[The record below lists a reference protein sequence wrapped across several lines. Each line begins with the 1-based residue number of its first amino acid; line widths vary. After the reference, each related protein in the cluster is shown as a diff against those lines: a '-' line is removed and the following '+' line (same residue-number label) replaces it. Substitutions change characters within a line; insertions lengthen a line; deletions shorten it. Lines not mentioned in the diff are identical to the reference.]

1 MLADA
6 FGRFRA
12 LGRNARLYLVSNAI
26 QAVSVGA
33 IAILYTLY
41 LAALGYGTD
50 FIGVTVIVATIGGG
64 LGIIPANPLVRRF
77 GWRTMLLASDLVG
90 GVSILAQI
98 VAPTAPVILLT
109 SLGVGA
115 SVAIVFVINTPL
127 LTAYSTPR
135 ERTALFGL
143 NNAIAFIGGILGTLL
158 GGALPELFA
167 RPDIRDLSLMRAL
180 RPLLVAP
187 DQAHIYELSL
197 LAAGVIALPSLI
209 PVLLMRDE
217 PRQESAPALPLPAA
231 APLPLPLSAERGGQ
245 GMRTSPAPLRKRLAS
260 ALAAARIIATGV
272 IGRFSLEQAIVGFGA
287 GMFVPYVSLYFVN
300 RLHVSPLTFGAL
312 SAVLSVAVALASLL
326 AAPISERFGRMRA
339 SVVAQTAS
347 LPFLLALGLFP
358 VFWLAAIAYVTRAA
372 LMALT
377 NPPLQTF
384 YMEAVPDERRVLA
397 SSASNVGF
405 QMAWSLGAGA
415 GGWLIAIAGY
425 RRPFM
430 TAAPCYGIGAA
441 LLVIWFGRTR
451 R

>member
-6 FGRFRA
+6 IGRFRA
-12 LGRNARLYLVSNAI
+12 LGRNARLYLISNAI

-33 IAILYTLY
+33 IAIIYTLY
-41 LAALGYGTD
+41 LVALGYGTD
-50 FIGVTVIVATIGGG
+50 FIGVTVVVATIGGG

-77 GWRTMLLASDLVG
+77 GWRAMLLASDLVG
-90 GVSILAQI
+90 GVAILAQI

-143 NNAIAFIGGILGTLL
+143 NNAIAFVGGILGTLL

-167 RPDIRDLSLMRAL
+167 RTDVRGLAALRAL

-187 DQAHIYELSL
+187 DQAHVYELSL

-209 PVLLMRDE
+209 PVLLMRNE
-217 PRQESAPALPLPAA
+217 PRREPAPAPLSPPLPAG
-231 APLPLPLSAERGGQ
+231 RGGR
-245 GMRTSPAPLRKRLAS
+245 GVRTSHAPLRKQLAS
-260 ALAAARIIATGV
+260 ALPAARTIATGV
-272 IGRFSLEQAIVGFGA
+272 IGRFSLEQIVVGFGA
-287 GMFVPYVSLYFVN
+287 GLFVPYVSLYFVN
-300 RLHVSPLTFGAL
+300 RLHTSTFAFGAL
-312 SAVLSVAVALASLL
+312 SAVLSVAVALTSLL
-326 AAPISERFGRMRA
+326 AAPISERFGRVRA
-339 SVVAQTAS
+339 SVVAQAAS

-358 VFWLAAIAYVTRAA
+358 AFWLAAAAYVARGA

-384 YMEAVPDERRVLA
+384 YMEAVPEERRVLA

-405 QMAWSLGAGA
+405 QVAWSLGAGA
-415 GGWLIAIAGY
+415 GGWLIALAGY
-425 RRPFM
+425 RLPFLA
-430 TAAPCYGIGAA
+430 AAPFYAASAA
-441 LLVIWFGRTR
+441 LLVVWFGRAR
-451 R
+451 RL

>member
-26 QAVSVGA
+26 QAASVGA

-41 LAALGYGTD
+41 LVALGYGTD
-50 FIGVTVIVATIGGG
+50 FIGITVIVATVGGG

-77 GWRTMLLASDLVG
+77 GWRAMLLASDLVG

-98 VAPTAPVILLT
+98 VAPTAPIILLT

-115 SVAIVFVINTPL
+115 SVAVVFVINTPL

-158 GGALPELFA
+158 GGALPELFGRA
-167 RPDIRDLSLMRAL
+167 DVRGLAPLRAL

-217 PRQESAPALPLPAA
+217 PRRESESAVAVHPHAPRAPLGKRLAPAL
-231 APLPLPLSAERGGQ
+231 
-245 GMRTSPAPLRKRLAS
+245 AS
-260 ALAAARIIATGV
+260 ARTLATGV
-272 IGRFSLEQAIVGFGA
+272 IGRFSLEQIVVGFGA
-287 GMFVPYVSLYFVN
+287 GMFIPYVSLYFVN

-326 AAPISERFGRMRA
+326 AAPISERYGRVRA
-339 SVVAQTAS
+339 SVVAQAAS

-358 VFWLAAIAYVTRAA
+358 AFWLAAAAYVARGA

-384 YMEAVPDERRVLA
+384 YMEAVPEERRVLA

-405 QMAWSLGAGA
+405 QVAWSLGAGA
-415 GGWLIAIAGY
+415 GGWLIAVAGY
-425 RRPFM
+425 RLPFLA
-430 TAAPCYGIGAA
+430 AAPFYAVA
-441 LLVIWFGRTR
+441 TVLLVVWFGRASR
-451 R
+451 

>member
-6 FGRFRA
+6 LGRFRA

-26 QAVSVGA
+26 QAASVGA

-50 FIGVTVIVATIGGG
+50 FIGVTVIVATVGGG

-77 GWRTMLLASDLVG
+77 GWRAMLLASDLVG
-90 GVSILAQI
+90 GVAILAQI
-98 VAPTAPVILLT
+98 VAPTTPVILLT

-158 GGALPELFA
+158 GGALPELFG
-167 RPDIRDLSLMRAL
+167 RADVRGLAVLRTL
-180 RPLLVAP
+180 RPLLVVP

-217 PRQESAPALPLPAA
+217 PRREPALDVAALDVA
-231 APLPLPLSAERGGQ
+231 APTHPRVPH
-245 GMRTSPAPLRKRLAS
+245 APLRKQLAP
-260 ALAAARIIATGV
+260 ALTVARTIASGV
-272 IGRFSLEQAIVGFGA
+272 IGRFSLEQIVVGFGA
-287 GMFVPYVSLYFVN
+287 GLFIPYVSLYFVN
-300 RLHVSPLTFGAL
+300 RLHASTFAFGAL

-326 AAPISERFGRMRA
+326 AAPISERFGRVRA
-339 SVVAQTAS
+339 SVVAQAAS

-358 VFWLAAIAYVTRAA
+358 AFWLAAAAYVARGA

-384 YMEAVPDERRVLA
+384 YMEAVPEERRVLA

-405 QMAWSLGAGA
+405 QVAWSLGAGA
-415 GGWLIAIAGY
+415 GGWLIAVAGY
-425 RRPFM
+425 RLPFLA
-430 TAAPCYGIGAA
+430 AAPFYAASAA
-441 LLVIWFGRTR
+441 LLVVWFGRAR

>member
-6 FGRFRA
+6 LGRFRA

-41 LAALGYGTD
+41 LAALGYGTE

-77 GWRTMLLASDLVG
+77 GWRAMLLASDLAG

-98 VAPTAPVILLT
+98 VAPTTPVILLT

-158 GGALPELFA
+158 GGALPELFGRA
-167 RPDIRDLSLMRAL
+167 DVRGLAVVRAL

-217 PRQESAPALPLPAA
+217 PRREPAPDVAAPAHPHP
-231 APLPLPLSAERGGQ
+231 P
-245 GMRTSPAPLRKRLAS
+245 PAPLRKQLAP
-260 ALAAARIIATGV
+260 ALAAARTIATGV
-272 IGRFSLEQAIVGFGA
+272 IGRFSLEQIVVGFGA
-287 GMFVPYVSLYFVN
+287 GLFIPYVSLYFVN
-300 RLHVSPLTFGAL
+300 RLHASPLAFGAL

-326 AAPISERFGRMRA
+326 AAPISERFGRVRA
-339 SVVAQTAS
+339 SVVAQAAS

-358 VFWLAAIAYVTRAA
+358 AFWLAAAAYVARGA

-384 YMEAVPDERRVLA
+384 YMEAVPEERRVLA

-405 QMAWSLGAGA
+405 QVAWSLGAGA
-415 GGWLIAIAGY
+415 GGWLIALAGY
-425 RRPFM
+425 RLPFLA
-430 TAAPCYGIGAA
+430 AAPFYAASAA
-441 LLVIWFGRTR
+441 LLVAWFGRVR

>member
-12 LGRNARLYLVSNAI
+12 LGRNARLYLISNVI

-33 IAILYTLY
+33 ISILYTLY
-41 LAALGYGTD
+41 LAALGYGTN
-50 FIGVTVIVATIGGG
+50 FIGVTVIAATIGGG

-77 GWRTMLLASDLVG
+77 GWRAMLLASDLVG

-98 VAPTAPVILLT
+98 VAPTAPIILLT

-143 NNAIAFIGGILGTLL
+143 NNAIAFLGGILGTLL
-158 GGALPELFA
+158 GGALPELFGRA
-167 RPDIRDLSLMRAL
+167 DVRGLAPLRAL

-197 LAAGVIALPSLI
+197 LVAGVIALPSLI
-209 PVLLMRDE
+209 PVLLMREE
-217 PRQESAPALPLPAA
+217 PRQEPAPNVAAPAHPR
-231 APLPLPLSAERGGQ
+231 APHAPHAPH
-245 GMRTSPAPLRKRLAS
+245 APLRKRLAP
-260 ALAAARIIATGV
+260 ALAAARTIATGV

-287 GMFVPYVSLYFVN
+287 GLFIPYISLYFVN
-300 RLHVSPLTFGAL
+300 RLHASTFAFGAL
-312 SAVLSVAVALASLL
+312 SAVLAVAVALASLL
-326 AAPISERFGRMRA
+326 AAPISERFGRVRA
-339 SVVAQTAS
+339 SVVAQAAS

-358 VFWLAAIAYVTRAA
+358 ALWLAAVAYVARGA

-384 YMEAVPDERRVLA
+384 YMEAVPEERRVLA

-405 QMAWSLGAGA
+405 QVAWSLGAGA

-425 RRPFM
+425 RLPFLA
-430 TAAPCYGIGAA
+430 AAPFYAA
-441 LLVIWFGRTR
+441 SAVLLALWFGRAR
-451 R
+451 Q